1 MITCSI
7 CRRTMLI
14 GEAFG
19 QWRTD
24 GSGTEQVVC
33 ALCEEDAE
41 RKGWVQVE
49 GGLTRQ
55 TTASTTW
62 HARKV
67 A

>member
-1 MITCSI
+1 MITCTI
-7 CRRTMLI
+7 CGRTMLV

-19 QWRTD
+19 HWRTD

-49 GGLTRQ
+49 GGLTRR
-55 TTASTTW
+55 TTASPTW
-62 HARKV
+62 HARRV

>member
-1 MITCSI
+1 
-7 CRRTMLI
+7 MLI